1 MGARSDFKAVYQ
13 SLGAA
18 EMNLQKTI
26 VSDIN
31 SQNVSAEKHGRY
43 GRRAFTLI
51 ELLVVIAIIAV
62 LAAMLLPALGK
73 ARGKARQ
80 VSCTSN
86 LRQFALGNIM
96 YANDYKYLCPIA
108 SGNQWF
114 YGARTGS
121 HGSFAYDLTSGGF
134 IHTYI
139 SDVALL
145 CPLWEPYIGSSKK
158 AASGPGGIGYNRLS
172 WSSTISE
179 TDLSISNGRTA
190 PEAINQPS
198 SIVMFGDCAMSTNSD
213 TPSGTAMLVP
223 DGVGMMRKDGS
234 VHFRHDDKANLAWA
248 DGHCEPRNFV
258 GGDTMLRIGHFDKTA
273 KNFDPKYKEQ

>member
-1 MGARSDFKAVYQ
+1 
-13 SLGAA
+13 
-18 EMNLQKTI
+18 MNIQKNI

-31 SQNVSAEKHGRY
+31 SQNVSAENHGV
-43 GRRAFTLI
+43 RRTFTLI
-51 ELLVVIAIIAV
+51 ELLVVIAIIAI

-134 IHTYI
+134 IHAYI

-179 TDLSISNGRTA
+179 TDLSISNGRTS
-190 PEAINQPS
+190 PEAITQPS
-198 SIVMFGDCAMSTNSD
+198 SIVMFGDCAMSVNTA
-213 TPSGTAMLVP
+213 TPSGTAMLAP
-223 DGVGMMRKDGS
+223 NGVGMMRKDGS
-234 VHFRHDDKANLAWA
+234 VHFRHDDKANFAWA
-248 DGHCEPRNFV
+248 DGHCEARNFV
-258 GGDTMLRIGHFDKTA
+258 GGDTTLRIGHFDKTA